1 MFKLYLTVFALA
13 VPLASC
19 GFSQAT
25 APEIAPPAAVAA
37 EAPPVV
43 ETDFLT
49 LGKQQGY
56 EAALAAQG
64 ATENQWRSVSQQ
76 WNTAINSLS
85 QVPADHPDYAEAQA
99 KIAEYTA
106 NFEVARNHSQA
117 YEAKLA
123 QARAE
128 VRQAPM
134 QNFAAELRRIDPSGQ
149 LVTRVAPDRFM
160 TDCDT
165 CIDITVSSG
174 FLGLNK
180 ATRQEVA
187 TQLWTIWVRYSGV
200 TDADKARIRLITQS
214 GKKVGGSGMMGGSM
228 IYVDD

>member
-1 MFKLYLTVFALA
+1 MLKFYLAVAAIA

-19 GFSQAT
+19 QFPQAT
-25 APEIAPPAAVAA
+25 APEIAPPAVLAA
-37 EAPPVV
+37 EAPAVI
-43 ETDFLT
+43 ETDFLA

-56 EAALAAQG
+56 EAALAAQS
-64 ATENQWRSVSQQ
+64 AAENQWQPVSQK
-76 WNTAINSLS
+76 WNAAISSLS

-99 KIAEYTA
+99 KIVEYTA
-106 NFEVARNHSQA
+106 NFEVARNRSQT
-117 YEAKLA
+117 YQAKLE
-123 QARAE
+123 QSRAE

-134 QNFAAELRRIDPSGQ
+134 KEFESELKRIDPSGQ

-165 CIDITVSSG
+165 CIDITVASG

-180 ATRQEVA
+180 ATRLEVA
-187 TQLWTIWVRYSGV
+187 TQLWTIWVRYSDV
-200 TDADKARIRLITQS
+200 TDVDKARIRLVTQS
-214 GKKVGGSGMMGGSM
+214 GRKVGGSGMMGGSM